1 MIIVGVD
8 GSRAGLEAAGWAAME
23 AALREVPL
31 TVAHAMPGWVCEPQ
45 SGRYAAVAKW
55 MRDGGAMVLAAAED
69 RARREQPK
77 ISIRT
82 VLLPG
87 DPRVALIKAA
97 KEAELLVIG
106 GHGIGG
112 VRGLLVGSV
121 AYGVAGHAPCDVVVV
136 RQLPSAP
143 RGELVAGVDGS
154 SESRRR
160 VLDFAIAE
168 AELRGAG
175 LRVVHAWRG
184 FEAAEPQEL
193 SELSKDERGGRLVLR
208 DVLAGYREEHP
219 DVDVIEEAVR
229 GHPVEVLR
237 QAAEGADLLVVGSH
251 GYGAFAGLVMGSVSQ
266 AMLHHSPCPLA
277 VVRSRMRHP

>member
-23 AALREVPL
+23 AALRGVPL
-31 TVAHAMPGWVCEPQ
+31 TVAHAMPGWVCEAQ

-55 MRDGGAMVLAAAED
+55 MRDGGEMVLAAAED

-77 ISIRT
+77 ISITT

-106 GHGIGG
+106 SHGLGG

-121 AYGVAGHAPCDVVVV
+121 AYGVAGHAACDVVVV
-136 RQLPSAP
+136 RQLPAQS
-143 RGELVAGVDGS
+143 RGELVAAVDGS
-154 SESRRR
+154 PESRSR
-160 VLDFAIAE
+160 VLDFAFAE
-168 AELRGAG
+168 AGLRGAS

-184 FEAAEPQEL
+184 FEASEPADP
-193 SELSKDERGGRLVLR
+193 SDRAERGGLFVLR
-208 DVLAGYREEHP
+208 EVLAGYREAHP
-219 DVDVIEEAVR
+219 DADVIEEAVR

-251 GYGAFAGLVMGSVSQ
+251 GYGAFAGLVMGSVSH
-266 AMLHHSPCPLA
+266 AMLHQSPCPLA
-277 VVRSRMRHP
+277 VVRSGIRH

>member
-23 AALREVPL
+23 AALREAPL
-31 TVAHAMPGWVCEPQ
+31 TVAHAMPGWVCEAQ

-55 MRDGGAMVLAAAED
+55 MRDGGAMVLAAAEE
-69 RARREQPK
+69 RAHREQPK
-77 ISIRT
+77 ISITT

-97 KEAELLVIG
+97 NEAELLVIG
-106 GHGIGG
+106 SHGLGG

-136 RQLPSAP
+136 RQLPAQS
-143 RGELVAGVDGS
+143 RGELVAAVDGS
-154 SESRRR
+154 PESRSR
-160 VLDFAIAE
+160 VLDFAFAE
-168 AELRGAG
+168 AGLRGAS

-184 FEAAEPQEL
+184 FEAAEPAEL
-193 SELSKDERGGRLVLR
+193 SDRAERGGRLVLR
-208 DVLAGYREEHP
+208 DVLAAYREEHP
-219 DVDVIEEAVR
+219 EVDVIEEAVR

-237 QAAEGADLLVVGSH
+237 QGAEGADLLVVGSH

-277 VVRSRMRHP
+277 VVRSGMRHS

>member
-31 TVAHAMPGWVCEPQ
+31 TVAHAMPGWVCETQ
-45 SGRYAAVAKW
+45 SGRYAVVAKW

-82 VLLPG
+82 ELLPG

-106 GHGIGG
+106 SHGIGG

-136 RQLPSAP
+136 RQLPSLP

-154 SESRRR
+154 PESRRR
-160 VLDFAIAE
+160 VLDFAFAE

-184 FEAAEPQEL
+184 FEAEP
-193 SELSKDERGGRLVLR
+193 SDRDERGGRLVLR

-219 DVDVIEEAVR
+219 GVDVIEEAVR

-277 VVRSRMRHP
+277 VVRSR